1 MMSADEESAFRL
13 IVENAMAEGWLARG
27 DALSAT
33 PAGEQVRVQCTR
45 GNEAHEKTYAH
56 TNRWLYEF
64 LRDLAHGLWK
74 VERFKLPKGTRLH

>member
-1 MMSADEESAFRL
+1 MTADEESAFRL

-33 PAGEQVRVQCTR
+33 PAGTEMCIQCTR
-45 GNEAHEKTYAH
+45 GNEAKEKRYPRDS
-56 TNRWLYEF
+56 RWLYEF

-74 VERFKLPKGTRLH
+74 VEHVRLPAGTRLQ